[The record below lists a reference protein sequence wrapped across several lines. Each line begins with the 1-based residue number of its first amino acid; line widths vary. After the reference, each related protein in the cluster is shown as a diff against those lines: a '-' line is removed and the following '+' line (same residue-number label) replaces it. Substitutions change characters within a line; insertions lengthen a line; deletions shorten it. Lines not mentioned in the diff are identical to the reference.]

1 MRTRAA
7 NAISVLSRL
16 TIESKIAIGVLIG
29 VMLVAFLGPLFAP
42 YPPDTSIGLPYL
54 PPSDAHLLG
63 TDVLGRDALS
73 RVLHGGVTTLLVAT
87 AATALAY
94 ALGITLGL
102 LAGQNRGRID
112 YAILWFTDVL
122 LAFPYIVLVLLIVA
136 GLGVSLWVLVLAV
149 SLASL
154 PGAVRLCRSAVAE
167 IATRAFVE
175 AAIIRGAS
183 TRRILF
189 RELLPNILPT
199 LAADIGFRFGSIV
212 ALVAAL
218 NFLGVGLQPPSAD
231 WALMIQENRSGLS
244 SNPYAVIIP
253 ATLISVIIVASNL
266 AADGVTRTMG
276 SNSSLRL
283 QKKRPS
289 SGVAK

>member
-1 MRTRAA
+1 MATGLAA
-7 NAISVLSRL
+7 VGRL
-16 TIESKIAIGVLIG
+16 TIESKIAIGVLG
-29 VMLVAFLGPLFAP
+29 VVILAAFVGPLLAP
-42 YPPDTSIGLPYL
+42 HPPDASIGLPYL
-54 PPSDAHLLG
+54 PPTDAHRLG
-63 TDVLGRDALS
+63 TDVLGRDVLS
-73 RVLHGGVTTLLVAT
+73 RTLHGGVTTLLVAT

-167 IATRAFVE
+167 IATRSFVE
-175 AAIIRGAS
+175 AAVIRGAS

-189 RELLPNILPT
+189 RELLPNIFPA

-212 ALVAAL
+212 ALIAAL
-218 NFLGVGLQPPSAD
+218 NFLGVGLQPPAAD
-231 WALMIQENRSGLS
+231 WALMIQENRPGLS
-244 SNPYAVIIP
+244 SNPYAVIVP
-253 ATLISVIIVASNL
+253 AALISVIIVASNL

-276 SNSSLRL
+276 GRPAPRIRRKRSSSRGA
-283 QKKRPS
+283 Q
-289 SGVAK
+289 